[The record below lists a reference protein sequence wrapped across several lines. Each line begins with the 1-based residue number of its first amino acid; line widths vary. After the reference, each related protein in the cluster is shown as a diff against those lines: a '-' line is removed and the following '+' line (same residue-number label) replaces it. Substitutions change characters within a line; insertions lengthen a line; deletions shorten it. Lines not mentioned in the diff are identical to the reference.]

1 MWNVVEACSRGTSHT
16 ATGKPCQDAVL
27 VHRFESLGGPAV
39 AIAIADGAGSAERS
53 DLGAQEVV
61 AFLVKSAAAFSGN
74 FGQIKKEDVLLWF
87 DDARRHLAEQVAS
100 AANCPVDALASTA
113 MLAILWETGAAFAHV
128 GDGAWVAQK
137 GEAYVVVTWP
147 FSGEYANQTKFLTSA
162 DAGEHFVFDLFAE
175 RPAAV
180 AGFTDGV
187 QLLALNFASESAH
200 APFYD
205 RLLAPLRGGVAPGE
219 LKTALATFLD
229 SSLVNERTDDD
240 KTLVLAC
247 WCEPN
252 PVTHDTTG

>member
-27 VHRFESLGGPAV
+27 AQRFETPSGPAV
-39 AIAIADGAGSAERS
+39 AIAIADGAGSAEKS

-61 AFLVKSAAAFSGN
+61 MFLAKSAAAFSGDFSQLN
-74 FGQIKKEDVLLWF
+74 KEDVLLWF
-87 DDARRHLAEQVAS
+87 EDARRHLAEQIAQS
-100 AANCPVDALASTA
+100 ATCPVDALASTA
-113 MLAILWETGAAFAHV
+113 MLAILWETGAAFAHI

-137 GEAYVVVTWP
+137 EQEYVVVTWP

-162 DAGEHFVFDLFAE
+162 DAGEHFVFDLFSE

-187 QLLALNFASESAH
+187 QLLALNFAAESAH
-200 APFYD
+200 APFFD
-205 RLLAPLRGGVAPGE
+205 RLLAPLRGGIAPE
-219 LKTALATFLD
+219 TLKPALATFLD

-252 PVTHDTTG
+252 PVTDASTG